1 MDEIRVTESLDEMTI
16 IIKALL
22 NDIAESFISVG
33 FYLKKTEQD
42 ELYKQAGYRN
52 IWEYAKDTFGI
63 GRSTASRFMDI
74 NTKYSIGGF
83 SPQIDDKWRGYGS
96 SKLTEMLGLPEEIQ
110 EAIPTEATVK
120 DIREAKGIIRETE
133 AHYDEQMELCDIAQ
147 EEPQETDWM
156 VELAREYFKDGK
168 EAFQKLLD
176 WERKD
181 PDGSDIARELLVI
194 LNPTKFKMIRLEY
207 ANVMM
212 TEHTI
217 RVMPYRNHGENQEYD
232 YMDFAKGF
240 EKLFLPEYSEDLQMA
255 AGDLYKRVYDEPL
268 YPEAEKIPEKKPK
281 KKAPAPVKTEAPE
294 KSEPKKEPPKEP
306 PKEPAQEVKKEPE
319 EPEEQIPG
327 QTEITKDFPEY
338 CPDNMEVPAEITEEE
353 EIKRAYATRRLYI
366 ESIPPK
372 DAYATRRLYIAS
384 IPSKDAA
391 SYMADTMGK
400 KLRSM
405 QGVSFSV
412 LAKEEFWSE
421 FLDAQVDKDGDEIEC
436 VS

>member
-1 MDEIRVTESLDEMTI
+1 MENMSNIRAIESLDEMTT
-16 IIKALL
+16 IIKDLL
-22 NDIAESFISVG
+22 NDIAEDFISVG
-33 FYLKKTEQD
+33 FYLKMTEQD

-133 AHYDEQMELCDIAQ
+133 AHYDDQMELCDIAQ

-156 VELAREYFKDGK
+156 VELAREYFKDEK
-168 EAFQKLLD
+168 EAFQKLID

-217 RVMPYRNHGENQEYD
+217 KVMPYRNHGENQEYD

-240 EKLFLPEYSEDLQMA
+240 EKLFIQEYPEDLKMA
-255 AGDLYKRVYDEPL
+255 AGDLYKRVYDESL
-268 YPEAEKIPEKKPK
+268 YPETQEKIPEKKPE
-281 KKAPAPVKTEAPE
+281 V
-294 KSEPKKEPPKEP
+294 KKEPPKEP
-306 PKEPAQEVKKEPE
+306 VQEDEK

-327 QTEITKDFPEY
+327 QIEITKDFPEY
-338 CPDNMEVPAEITEEE
+338 CPGNMEVPAEITEEE
-353 EIKRAYATRRLYI
+353 EIKRAYATRRLYM
-366 ESIPPK
+366 
-372 DAYATRRLYIAS
+372 AS
-384 IPSKDAA
+384 IPAQEAA
-391 SYMADTMGK
+391 EYMAKVMDK
-400 KLRSM
+400 KMRSM
-405 QGVSFSV
+405 RGVSFAA
-412 LAKEEFWSE
+412 LGKEEFWTE
-421 FLDAQVDKDGDEIEC
+421 LFEAEVDKNGEEIEC
-436 VS
+436 VEQCVN

>member
-1 MDEIRVTESLDEMTI
+1 MENMSNIRAIESLDEMTT

-22 NDIAESFISVG
+22 NDIAEDFISVG

-83 SPQIDDKWRGYGS
+83 SPQIDDRWRGYGS

-133 AHYDEQMELCDIAQ
+133 AHYDDQMELCDIAQ
-147 EEPQETDWM
+147 EEQQETDWM
-156 VELAREYFKDGK
+156 VELAREYFEDGK

-217 RVMPYRNHGENQEYD
+217 KVMPYRNHGENQEYD

-240 EKLFLPEYSEDLQMA
+240 EKLFLQEYSEDLKMA

-268 YPEAEKIPEKKPK
+268 YQEMETQEKVSEKKPE
-281 KKAPAPVKTEAPE
+281 KKAPASVKTEATK
-294 KSEPKKEPPKEP
+294 KSEVKKEP
-306 PKEPAQEVKKEPE
+306 PKEPAQEVKK

-338 CPDNMEVPAEITEEE
+338 CPDNMEVSAEVTEEE
-353 EIKRAYATRRLYI
+353 EIKG
-366 ESIPPK
+366 
-372 DAYATRRLYIAS
+372 AYATRRLYIAS

-400 KLRSM
+400 KLRRM

>member
-96 SKLTEMLGLPEEIQ
+96 SKLTEMLGLPEEIR

-133 AHYDEQMELCDIAQ
+133 AHYDDQMELCDIAQ

-181 PDGSDIARELLVI
+181 PDGSDIARELLAI

-207 ANVMM
+207 ANIMM
-212 TEHTI
+212 TEHAI
-217 RVMPYRNHGENQEYD
+217 KVMPYRNRGENQEHTYI
-232 YMDFAKGF
+232 DFVKGF
-240 EKLFLPEYSEDLQMA
+240 ERLFLSSYPEDLKMA
-255 AGDLYKRVYDEPL
+255 AGDLYKRVYGESL
-268 YPEAEKIPEKKPK
+268 YQETQEKIPEKKPE
-281 KKAPAPVKTEAPE
+281 KKAPALVKTEAPK

-306 PKEPAQEVKKEPE
+306 AQEAKK

-327 QTEITKDFPEY
+327 KTEITKDFPEY
-338 CPDNMEVPAEITEEE
+338 CPNNMEVSAEATEEE
-353 EIKRAYATRRLYI
+353 EIKG
-366 ESIPPK
+366 
-372 DAYATRRLYIAS
+372 AYATRRLYIAS

-391 SYMADTMGK
+391 KYMADVMNK

-405 QGVSFSV
+405 RGVSFSV
-412 LAKEEFWSE
+412 LGKEEFWSE
-421 FLDAQVDKDGDEIEC
+421 FLDVQVDKDGDEIEC

>member
-83 SPQIDDKWRGYGS
+83 SQQIDDKWRGYGS

-133 AHYDEQMELCDIAQ
+133 AHYDDQMELCDIAQ

-181 PDGSDIARELLVI
+181 PDGSDIARELLAI

-217 RVMPYRNHGENQEYD
+217 KVMPYRNHGENQEYD
-232 YMDFAKGF
+232 YMDFVKGF
-240 EKLFLPEYSEDLQMA
+240 EKLFLPEYSEDLQTA

-281 KKAPAPVKTEAPE
+281 KNAPDSVKTEAPK

-319 EPEEQIPG
+319 EQEEQIPG
-327 QTEITKDFPEY
+327 QTEITKDFPKY
-338 CPDNMEVPAEITEEE
+338 CPDNMEVSAEVTEEE
-353 EIKRAYATRRLYI
+353 EIKGAYATRRLYM
-366 ESIPPK
+366 
-372 DAYATRRLYIAS
+372 AS
-384 IPSKDAA
+384 IPAQEAA
-391 SYMADTMGK
+391 EYMAKVMDK
-400 KLRSM
+400 KMRSM
-405 QGVSFSV
+405 RGVSFAA
-412 LAKEEFWSE
+412 LGKEEFWTE
-421 FLDAQVDKDGDEIEC
+421 LLEAEVDKNGEEIEC
-436 VS
+436 VEQCVN

>member
-133 AHYDEQMELCDIAQ
+133 AHYDDQMELCDITQ

-207 ANVMM
+207 ANIMM

-217 RVMPYRNHGENQEYD
+217 KVMPYRNHGENQEHTYI
-232 YMDFAKGF
+232 DFVKGF
-240 EKLFLPEYSEDLQMA
+240 ERLFLSSYPEDLKTA

-268 YPEAEKIPEKKPK
+268 YPEAEKIPEKKPE
-281 KKAPAPVKTEAPE
+281 KKAPAPVKTEASE
-294 KSEPKKEPPKEP
+294 KSETKKELPKEP
-306 PKEPAQEVKKEPE
+306 PKNPVQEQK
-319 EPEEQIPG
+319 PEEQIPG

-338 CPDNMEVPAEITEEE
+338 CPDNIEAPTEIAEEE
-353 EIKRAYATRRLYI
+353 EIKRAYATRRLYM
-366 ESIPPK
+366 
-372 DAYATRRLYIAS
+372 AS
-384 IPSKDAA
+384 IPAQEAA
-391 SYMADTMGK
+391 EYMAKVMDK
-400 KLRSM
+400 KMRSM
-405 QGVSFSV
+405 RGVSFAA
-412 LAKEEFWSE
+412 LGKEEFWTE
-421 FLDAQVDKDGDEIEC
+421 LFEAEVDKNGEEIEC

>member
-120 DIREAKGIIRETE
+120 DIREAKRIIRETE
-133 AHYDEQMELCDIAQ
+133 AHYDDQMELCDIAQ
-147 EEPQETDWM
+147 EEQQETDWM

-181 PDGSDIARELLVI
+181 PDGSDIARELLAI

-207 ANVMM
+207 ANIMM
-212 TEHTI
+212 TEHAI
-217 RVMPYRNHGENQEYD
+217 KVMPYRNRGEYQEHTYI
-232 YMDFAKGF
+232 DFVKGF
-240 EKLFLPEYSEDLQMA
+240 ERLFLSSYPEDLKMA
-255 AGDLYKRVYDEPL
+255 AGDLYKRVYGESL
-268 YPEAEKIPEKKPK
+268 YQETQEKIPEKKPE
-281 KKAPAPVKTEAPE
+281 KKAPALVKTEAPK

-306 PKEPAQEVKKEPE
+306 PKEPAQEAKK

-338 CPDNMEVPAEITEEE
+338 CPNNMEVSAEATEEE
-353 EIKRAYATRRLYI
+353 EIKGAYATRRLYM
-366 ESIPPK
+366 
-372 DAYATRRLYIAS
+372 AS
-384 IPSKDAA
+384 IQAQEAA
-391 SYMADTMGK
+391 EYMAKVMDK
-400 KLRSM
+400 KMRSM
-405 QGVSFSV
+405 RGVSFAA
-412 LAKEEFWSE
+412 LGKEEFWTE
-421 FLDAQVDKDGDEIEC
+421 LFEAEVDKNGEEIEC
-436 VS
+436 VEQCVN